1 MSRTKYSQI
10 EREKFQR
17 LVISLRAE
25 TGFDYKDF
33 GAIFGVTD
41 SCIYSWEKDLP
52 RPLSR
57 NKKAVERFSTQRKD
71 GVLYLTDE
79 QWDAVVNPD
88 SWIKRPNKPKL
99 PEVKQGVPALVVCM
113 PIVATLIMVASIYM
127 YFK

>member
-1 MSRTKYSQI
+1 MPTIKYSKVEQ
-10 EREKFQR
+10 EKFQR
-17 LVISLRAE
+17 LIISLRAE
-25 TGFDYKDF
+25 TGFDHKDF

-41 SCIYSWEKDLP
+41 SCIYSWEKNLP
-52 RPLSR
+52 RPLVR

-79 QWDAVVNPD
+79 QWERVITPD

-99 PEVKQGVPALVVCM
+99 PEVEQRVPALVVCM
-113 PIVATLIMVASIYM
+113 PIVATLILVASIYM